1 MPRWSMRSRRRSVPS
16 LLLPVLALALAP
28 ALAAC
33 GDDEPTEAAAP
44 AAPTVERVD
53 EPAVE
58 PVTEPATEP
67 ATEPVDPAHAEEAP
81 SGPSGEEAVAFFRST
96 EADCAAFALAVGND
110 VLPAYYFTDAFAAE
124 DLGNGSWV
132 VVDGGGAELVVDLT
146 AGVVHGV
153 DGPSGVLPIEYSFG
167 CPEDLYLGSIA
178 E

>member
-1 MPRWSMRSRRRSVPS
+1 VPRWSMRSRRTSVPS
-16 LLLPVLALALAP
+16 LLLPVLALTLAP

-33 GDDEPTEAAAP
+33 GDDQPTEAAAP

-67 ATEPVDPAHAEEAP
+67 VDPAPAEEAP